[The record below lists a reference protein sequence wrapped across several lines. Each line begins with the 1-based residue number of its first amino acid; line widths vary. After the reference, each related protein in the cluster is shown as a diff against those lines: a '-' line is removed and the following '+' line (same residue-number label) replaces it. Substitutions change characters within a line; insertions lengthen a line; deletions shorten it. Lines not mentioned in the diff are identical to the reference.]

1 MWGADEGGQVP
12 GRQVGGQV
20 WGAGESVAGAKG
32 GRWGPGEG
40 IEVQGAGAGG
50 TGRGTGAGG

>member
-20 WGAGESVAGAKG
+20 WGAGESVTGAKG
-32 GRWGPGEG
+32 GRWGD
-40 IEVQGAGAGG
+40 
-50 TGRGTGAGG
+50 R